1 MSVGEDMRRKAETA
15 RARAERICSELPELR
30 EWKRPPKDAE
40 EVLHRGFV
48 AVGWGRWGGPSRRPL
63 PRTPARW
70 RRGDPFIV
78 RNDLPPEAENP
89 PPPLDGT
96 GTEADW
102 RRWCHDL
109 VAGNVPP
116 AELVDDFFARYDEA
130 TTLRGLCRKN
140 PLIFLLAIVALV
152 DYVVDDAAR
161 LLTRTVER
169 FEQAFKLQERL
180 HPLAPRV
187 KVAGLTVYNGFTEA
201 DVEALEEAA
210 RRARAV
216 VDACRAAGY
225 EDMAVEA
232 ERRAPWPTRWRDYLP
247 RAGPGAKIEP
257 RRRLTYLLDY
267 GLRHRPDL
275 LTHNE
280 RYRLIADIVSEWTGT
295 EETDTRIRQAVE
307 YIRKAKVRTPPCGP
321 LPPLYFRTLSRG
333 VLERIGLVKPASAH
347 ELCTQRF
354 AGASVILHYR
364 AVGE

>member
-1 MSVGEDMRRKAETA
+1 MRRKAETA

-63 PRTPARW
+63 PRPPARW

-152 DYVVDDAAR
+152 DYVVDDDMDAMIGPVQNDAW
-161 LLTRTVER
+161 LV
-169 FEQAFKLQERL
+169 
-180 HPLAPRV
+180 
-187 KVAGLTVYNGFTEA
+187 FTEA
-201 DVEALEEAA
+201 GRWWLWPYGVAA
-210 RRARAV
+210 PADRRAQAS
-216 VDACRAAGY
+216 
-225 EDMAVEA
+225 EA
-232 ERRAPWPTRWRDYLP
+232 KAMRE
-247 RAGPGAKIEP
+247 AGPEG
-257 RRRLTYLLDY
+257 RGLD
-267 GLRHRPDL
+267 
-275 LTHNE
+275 
-280 RYRLIADIVSEWTGT
+280 
-295 EETDTRIRQAVE
+295 
-307 YIRKAKVRTPPCGP
+307 
-321 LPPLYFRTLSRG
+321 
-333 VLERIGLVKPASAH
+333 
-347 ELCTQRF
+347 
-354 AGASVILHYR
+354 
-364 AVGE
+364 

>member
-1 MSVGEDMRRKAETA
+1 MRRKAETA

-63 PRTPARW
+63 PRPPARW

-89 PPPLDGT
+89 PPPLDG
-96 GTEADW
+96 
-102 RRWCHDL
+102 
-109 VAGNVPP
+109 
-116 AELVDDFFARYDEA
+116 
-130 TTLRGLCRKN
+130 
-140 PLIFLLAIVALV
+140 
-152 DYVVDDAAR
+152 
-161 LLTRTVER
+161 
-169 FEQAFKLQERL
+169 L

-232 ERRAPWPTRWRDYLP
+232 ERRAPWPTRWRDYFP

-295 EETDTRIRQAVE
+295 EEADTRIRQAVE

-333 VLERIGLVKPASAH
+333 VLERI
-347 ELCTQRF
+347 
-354 AGASVILHYR
+354 
-364 AVGE
+364 